1 MAKTAIKLIAF
12 AIVSLFAV
20 SCTSLKCKNYV
31 GTKEPI
37 KESDLNT
44 ESIWQ
49 FNDTIFFVRVVD
61 QMGTV
66 SGLEWDES
74 KKEYQVR
81 KSNFILSK
89 LDEHY
94 FLNFMDGKDDLYTIL
109 RVSSLTDDTIAIFT
123 VDKEKIERHIKEGKV
138 KATKKE
144 DSFILDLTKEEL
156 DNYMRNNL
164 NDIFNYDAGG
174 LLKQIKGTRKNK

>member
-1 MAKTAIKLIAF
+1 MTKIATKLIAF
-12 AIVSLFAV
+12 AIISLFAV

-31 GTKEPI
+31 GTKESI
-37 KESDLNT
+37 EESDLNT

-61 QMGTV
+61 QSVTV
-66 SGLEWDES
+66 SGLEWDDS

-81 KSNFILSK
+81 KSNVILSK
-89 LDEHY
+89 LDEHH
-94 FLNFMDGKDDLYTIL
+94 FLNFMDDKDNLYTIL
-109 RVSSLTDDTIAIFT
+109 RASSLTDNTIAVFT
-123 VDKEKIERHIKEGKV
+123 VNKEIIQRHIKEGKL

-156 DNYMRNNL
+156 DNYIRNNL
-164 NDIFNYDAGG
+164 NDLFDYDAGG
-174 LLKQIKGTRKNK
+174 LLKQLKGTRKNK